1 MCYVDI
7 GSANSKKLR
16 GRKPMKVH
24 SMPLF
29 LAAAAAMAF
38 AGSAQAAGMK
48 QVGSIELPGGEPIT
62 DIGVITIDQATGLGY
77 LPDKANKSVVIFD
90 TKTDAF
96 VSRIP
101 GFIGLMKSSNLSGP
115 NGTAVVNDGA
125 ELWVS
130 DGDSTIK
137 VIDLKTSKVTE
148 TISTGGKLRANG
160 MAYGDRMVIVAN
172 SNDETPYLSLIST
185 ADRKILAKILLPD
198 TGENIER
205 SAYHAPSG
213 MFYTAVPVSKSNPD
227 KGQMVQVDAKA
238 GKLIKLHQL
247 DCHPHSLAV
256 VSDSTILLGCSS
268 QHGPNSKPGGDMAI
282 FDIPS
287 GKFEYSAGNGG
298 NGGSTVN
305 TKNGQYY
312 HTTTQGELIIVDGKT
327 KQLVQKIKTSGGART
342 ASVSQATNKLYVASV
357 ANKDGSGKA
366 SILIFAPV
374 E

>member
-1 MCYVDI
+1 
-7 GSANSKKLR
+7 
-16 GRKPMKVH
+16 MKIH
-24 SMPLF
+24 PKSLF
-29 LAAAAAMAF
+29 IAAAAAMALV
-38 AGSAQAAGMK
+38 GSAQAAGMK

-62 DIGVITIDQATGLGY
+62 DIGVMTIDQGTGLGY
-77 LPDKANKSVVIFD
+77 LPDKANKAIVIFD
-90 TKTDAF
+90 TKTDKF

-101 GFIGLMKSSNLSGP
+101 GFIGLKSKSNESGP

-137 VIDLKTSKVTE
+137 IIDLKSNKIAE
-148 TISTGGKLRANG
+148 TISSGGKLRANG
-160 MAYGDRMVIVAN
+160 MAYGDGMVIVAN

-185 ADRKILAKILLPD
+185 RDRKIVAKIPLPD

-213 MFYTAVPVSKSNPD
+213 MFYTAIPVSKSKPD
-227 KGQMVQVDAKA
+227 KGLIAQVDAKA
-238 GKLIKLHQL
+238 GKLVKLHQF

-256 VSDSTILLGCSS
+256 VSDTTILLGCSS

-282 FDIPS
+282 FDLPS
-287 GKFEYSAGNGG
+287 GKFDYSPGNGG

-305 TKNGQYY
+305 AKTGEYY

-327 KQLVQKIKTSGGART
+327 RQLVQKIKTNAGART
-342 ASVSQATNKLYVASV
+342 ASVSQATDKLYVASV

-366 SILIFAPV
+366 SIVVFAP